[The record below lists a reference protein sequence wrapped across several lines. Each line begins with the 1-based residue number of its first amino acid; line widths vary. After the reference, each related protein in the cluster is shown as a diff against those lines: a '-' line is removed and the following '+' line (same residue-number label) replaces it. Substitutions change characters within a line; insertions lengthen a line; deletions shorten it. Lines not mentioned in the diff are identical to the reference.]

1 MGMFFIYS
9 IKVAIC
15 LAVFYLFYKLLLSRD
30 TFHSFN
36 RVVLL
41 TLMLMSLLLPFVSI
55 PVNNSTPVYDGI
67 VQLGHLMAVGLVSSD
82 EEQSG
87 MTLIQVLFLIYIIGV
102 AVFFVN
108 EICSLVRLY
117 RLITGKDRVRTDDG
131 VNIIVIDGDIAP
143 FSWFNNIVI
152 SRSDYESGRRE
163 IIIHEK
169 AHIAH
174 GHSYDIMLC
183 NLLLIFQWFNPA
195 AWLLRRELQNI
206 HEYQADEAVIL
217 SGADAA
223 EYQLLLIRKAVGE
236 QLFSM
241 ANNLNHNSLK
251 KRITMMIVKKSNPW
265 NRIKVLMTV
274 PIAAVAV
281 VAFAT
286 PKAESLSKEVE
297 HESNA
302 LVSSVVRSMPD
313 TAEHLAISAGEAGDT
328 DMPAEAAATETA
340 AADSLRGR
348 VAGITVGAS
357 KDDGRVFNVVEE
369 QPRYPGGTN
378 ALMAYLRDNIKYP
391 AEAAKAG
398 IQGKV
403 IVQFVVGKAGT
414 VRDVKSIRNISP
426 ELDAEAV
433 RVVAAMPK
441 WVPGYQSGEAVNVR
455 YTLPVDFRMDGGPG
469 SESQKTAG
477 SNIAFSDDVYY
488 VVDGVHVSAAELKNI
503 STDEIKSIQVFK
515 DKAAVEK
522 FGEQAKNGALVITTK
537 K

>member
-67 VQLGHLMAVGLVSSD
+67 VQLGHLVAVGLVSSD

-251 KRITMMIVKKSNPW
+251 KRINMMIVKKSNPW
-265 NRIKVLMTV
+265 NRIKILMTV

-302 LVSSVVRSMPD
+302 LVSSVARNVPGMSAAVAGSQD
-313 TAEHLAISAGEAGDT
+313 KGGINAVQKDAI
-328 DMPAEAAATETA
+328 
-340 AADSLRGR
+340 AADAVAVDSLIGIVNN
-348 VAGITVGAS
+348 VAVGNTKNS
-357 KDDGRVFNVVEE
+357 DGVYEIVEKE
-369 QPRYPGGTN
+369 PQYPGGN
-378 ALMAYLRDNIKYP
+378 GAMSSFIIKNIKYP
-391 AEAAKAG
+391 EAAIKSGAHG
-398 IQGKV
+398 YV
-403 IVQFVVGKAGT
+403 ITQFVVSKEG
-414 VRDVKSIRNISP
+414 DVKDVKIVKGVSP
-426 ELDAEAV
+426 ELDAEAM
-433 RVVAAMPK
+433 RVVKAMPK
-441 WVPGYQSGEAVNVR
+441 WTPGYNNGKAVNVR
-455 YTLPVDFRMDGGPG
+455 YTLPVKFNMEGRDSKDN
-469 SESQKTAG
+469 TADA
-477 SNIAFSDDVYY
+477 STNIKFDENVYY
-488 VVDGVHVSAAELKNI
+488 VVDGVRVDAAELKNI

>member
-67 VQLGHLMAVGLVSSD
+67 VQLGHLVAVGLVSSD

-117 RLITGKDRVRTDDG
+117 RLITGKDHVRTDDG

-152 SRSDYESGRRE
+152 SRSDYESGRHE

-223 EYQLLLIRKAVGE
+223 GYQLLLIRKAVGDK
-236 QLFSM
+236 LFSM
-241 ANNLNHNSLK
+241 ANNLNQCSLK
-251 KRITMMIVKKSNPW
+251 KRITMMLKKKSNPW
-265 NRIKVLMTV
+265 RQARTLLVV
-274 PIAAVAV
+274 PVAAVAI

-286 PKAESLSKEVE
+286 PKAESLSNEIRN
-297 HESNA
+297 ESDA
-302 LVSSVVRSMPD
+302 LVSAVLPADNVANADKATSAASMAVQD
-313 TAEHLAISAGEAGDT
+313 AAKAETMAQSAGEV
-328 DMPAEAAATETA
+328 TEK
-340 AADSLRGR
+340 S
-348 VAGITVGAS
+348 VA
-357 KDDGRVFNVVEE
+357 DDGGDDEVMPVAE
-369 QPRYPGGTN
+369 QMPEFPGGQK
-378 ALMAYLRDNIKYP
+378 AMMKWLMENIKYP
-391 AEAAKAG
+391 GAAAKAG
-398 IQGKV
+398 KEGRV
-403 IVQFVVGKAGT
+403 IVKFVVDKQGNVTKPVVARG
-414 VRDVKSIRNISP
+414 VDES
-426 ELDAEAV
+426 LDAEAL
-433 RVVAAMPK
+433 RVVKAMPK
-441 WVPGYQSGEAVNVR
+441 WTPGRHNGKVVSVE
-455 YTLPVDFRMDGGPG
+455 YTLPVSFRIDGPEGNSSVDLLENLNLPVRG
-469 SESQKTAG
+469 TLNMTG
-477 SNIAFSDDVYY
+477 NLIY
-488 VVDGVHVSAAELKNI
+488 VVDGKKVDDVKGYDLSDIESMEMRN
-503 STDEIKSIQVFK
+503 
-515 DKAAVEK
+515 DKKTIEK
-522 FGEQAKNGALVITTK
+522 YGDAAKNGVIFITTK
-537 K
+537 KK